1 MRERN
6 QRRVFWIAM
15 LIIVLGALKFTGHL
29 G

>member
-15 LIIVLGALKFTGHL
+15 LVIVLGTLKFTGHL

>member
-1 MRERN
+1 MNERN
-6 QRRVFWIAM
+6 QRRLFWLAM

>member
-15 LIIVLGALKFTGHL
+15 LVIVLGVLKFTGHL